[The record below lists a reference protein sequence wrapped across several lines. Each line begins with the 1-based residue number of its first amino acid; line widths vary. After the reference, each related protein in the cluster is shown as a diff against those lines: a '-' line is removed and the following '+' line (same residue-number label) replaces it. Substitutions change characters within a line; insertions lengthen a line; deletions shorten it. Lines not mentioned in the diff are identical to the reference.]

1 MKKIGGCIYMH
12 ISMRTKVDEKIKN
25 MIADAER
32 VFRKVIGMKDFM
44 EVEIVKVDVKNNK
57 VSFIKSPDWD
67 TAREPLVGDAYMI
80 DLNENAPLRKRTVK
94 ITKSKGQ
101 IYHHKW
107 MFVADDYQGFD
118 IEESKKWSEKWQSVI
133 PAERGIKSRIGYK
146 KYWDEYLKE
155 YGLNVE

>member
-44 EVEIVKVDVKNNK
+44 EVEIVKVDVKNNN

>member
-25 MIADAER
+25 TLADAER

-146 KYWDEYLKE
+146 KYWDEYLKV

>member
-67 TAREPLVGDAYMI
+67 IAREPLVGDAYMI

-146 KYWDEYLKE
+146 KYWDEYLKK
-155 YGLNVE
+155 YGLDVE

>member
-1 MKKIGGCIYMH
+1 MKKIGGCVYMH

>member
-57 VSFIKSPDWD
+57 VSFIKSPD
-67 TAREPLVGDAYMI
+67 
-80 DLNENAPLRKRTVK
+80 
-94 ITKSKGQ
+94 
-101 IYHHKW
+101 
-107 MFVADDYQGFD
+107 
-118 IEESKKWSEKWQSVI
+118 
-133 PAERGIKSRIGYK
+133 
-146 KYWDEYLKE
+146 
-155 YGLNVE
+155 

>member
-12 ISMRTKVDEKIKN
+12 ISMRTNVEEKIKS
-25 MIADAER
+25 MIEDAEK
-32 VFRKVIGMKDFM
+32 VFRKVIGIKDFM
-44 EVEIVKVDVKNNK
+44 EVEIVKIDVKNNK

-67 TAREPLVGDAYMI
+67 TAREPLVGDSYMI
-80 DLNENAPLRKRTVK
+80 DLNEDAPLRKRTVK

-155 YGLNVE
+155 YGLDVE

>member
-1 MKKIGGCIYMH
+1 MH
-12 ISMRTKVDEKIKN
+12 ISMRTKVDKKIKN

-67 TAREPLVGDAYMI
+67 IAREPLVGDAYMI

-146 KYWDEYLKE
+146 KYWDEYLKK
-155 YGLNVE
+155 YGLDVE

>member
-12 ISMRTKVDEKIKN
+12 ISMRTNVEEKIKN
-25 MIADAER
+25 MIEDAEK
-32 VFRKVIGMKDFM
+32 VFRKVIGIKDFM
-44 EVEIVKVDVKNNK
+44 EVEIVKIDVKNNK

-80 DLNENAPLRKRTVK
+80 DLNEDAPLRKRTVK

-133 PAERGIKSRIGYK
+133 PAEKGIKSRIGYK

-155 YGLNVE
+155 YGLDVE

>member
-32 VFRKVIGMKDFM
+32 VFRKVIGMKDFV